1 MRKQYLKNLPARH
14 VDASTLRFRL
24 KSMPVVAVKLC
35 LSGGGELCVKD
46 VLPRVEAL
54 LPRNMYVSLFD
65 DCRKLPPRGLLL
77 SALAYTCRG
86 LLEGRTISRKPGL
99 DLLLYLQGDRNI
111 HMAVQRFSSGCGRRL
126 GAVFFALGVELED
139 LRQAVEGVLGG
150 IGLQVEEQG
159 ENESIDFYAEI
170 AGVPGEKAI
179 DHLRARMA
187 LEALEV

>member
-14 VDASTLRFRL
+14 VDASPLSFRL
-24 KSMPVVAVKLC
+24 KSTPVVAVQLC

-46 VLPRVEAL
+46 LLPRVEAL
-54 LPRNMYVSLFD
+54 LPKNIYVSLFD

-111 HMAVQRFSSGCGRRL
+111 HMAVQRFSSGCGRRI
-126 GAVFFALGVELED
+126 GAVFFALGVEPED
-139 LRQAVEGVLGG
+139 LRKTVGNVLGSL
-150 IGLQVEEQG
+150 GLQAEGQG

-170 AGVPGEKAI
+170 AGVPREKAI

>member
-1 MRKQYLKNLPARH
+1 M
-14 VDASTLRFRL
+14 DASTLRFRL

-65 DCRKLPPRGLLL
+65 DCRKLPPQSLLL

-170 AGVPGEKAI
+170 VGVPGEKAMN
-179 DHLRARMA
+179 HLRARMA